1 MDAIDSV
8 KAHLGPRIEGLVAYL
23 GETGQREAQNFFSR
37 LEHYLTSLTE
47 EEELLELFIQLSMT
61 AFQGFQ
67 LDPVSA
73 AVVDDILAYAEQT
86 SHTFSAD
93 RGSVN

>member
-1 MDAIDSV
+1 MEAIDSV
-8 KAHLGPRIEGLVAYL
+8 KTSLTPRLDGLVSYL
-23 GETGQREAQNFFSR
+23 SESGQGDAHRFFSR
-37 LEHYLTSLTE
+37 MQQNLLVLEQE
-47 EEELLELFIQLSMT
+47 EDLLELFIQLSMT

-67 LDPVSA
+67 LDPVA
-73 AVVDDILAYAEQT
+73 ASIVDDILAFAEQT

>member
-1 MDAIDSV
+1 MDAINSV
-8 KAHLGPRIEGLVAYL
+8 KTHLSPRLDGLVSYL
-23 GETGQREAQNFFSR
+23 EVSQQSDAHRFFSR
-37 LEHYLTSLTE
+37 LQEYLNSLTE

-67 LDPVSA
+67 LDPVA
-73 AVVDDILAYAEQT
+73 ASVVDDILAYAEEI